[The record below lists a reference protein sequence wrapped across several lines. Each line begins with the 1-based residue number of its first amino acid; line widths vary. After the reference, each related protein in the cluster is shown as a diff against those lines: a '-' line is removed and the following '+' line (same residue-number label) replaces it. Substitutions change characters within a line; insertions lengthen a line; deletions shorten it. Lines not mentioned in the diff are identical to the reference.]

1 MKVLVVGG
9 GIGGLT
15 TALSLHAAGI
25 NVAVFESVAKVDPL
39 GLGINLQPNAVR
51 EFIELGLG
59 AQLAATGIPTANLA
73 YYNKFGQMIWK
84 EPRGLAA
91 GYNWPQYSIHR
102 GELQMILLDAVRNR
116 IGEKNIFLNHH
127 LTAFE
132 DTGSAVTAYFADKS
146 SSASLKAHGGDVLI
160 GADGIQSTVRRQLY
174 PNEGPPVFSGR
185 IQWRGAVEAD
195 PYLDGKTQVMIGHRE
210 QRVIIY
216 PMSAA
221 ATKRGKSLINWLA
234 LLGGQSVNDSRES
247 WDRIAIKD
255 RFFSQFQTWNFDWI
269 RPADLVAS
277 TSAIWEYPE
286 ADRDPLPRWS
296 FNRVTLLGDAAHP
309 MRPIGSQA
317 GSQAVIDAR
326 VLAYELANAS
336 NPVAGLESY
345 ENIRRPITNE
355 IVFRNRE
362 YGPEIVMQMAEERA
376 PNGFSDI
383 DAIIP
388 YAERE
393 QIALSFKQLAGFDPK
408 GLNARPS
415 VNVDTVLPNKPNV
428 G

>member
-1 MKVLVVGG
+1 
-9 GIGGLT
+9 
-15 TALSLHAAGI
+15 
-25 NVAVFESVAKVDPL
+25 
-39 GLGINLQPNAVR
+39 
-51 EFIELGLG
+51 
-59 AQLAATGIPTANLA
+59 
-73 YYNKFGQMIWK
+73 
-84 EPRGLAA
+84 
-91 GYNWPQYSIHR
+91 
-102 GELQMILLDAVRNR
+102 
-116 IGEKNIFLNHH
+116 
-127 LTAFE
+127 
-132 DTGSAVTAYFADKS
+132 
-146 SSASLKAHGGDVLI
+146 
-160 GADGIQSTVRRQLY
+160 
-174 PNEGPPVFSGR
+174 
-185 IQWRGAVEAD
+185 
-195 PYLDGKTQVMIGHRE
+195 
-210 QRVIIY
+210 
-216 PMSAA
+216 
-221 ATKRGKSLINWLA
+221 
-234 LLGGQSVNDSRES
+234 
-247 WDRIAIKD
+247 
-255 RFFSQFQTWNFDWI
+255 
-269 RPADLVAS
+269 
-277 TSAIWEYPE
+277 
-286 ADRDPLPRWS
+286 
-296 FNRVTLLGDAAHP
+296 